1 MAANHHFPNRE
12 SKMIEKDQEV
22 EALRILF
29 VEDIPVDVE
38 LAERVLKRG
47 GLDLISMR
55 VDTKEAFLAAL
66 SDFVPDIVISDYSMP
81 AFDGMSALN
90 LAMELDPSLPFI
102 ILTGATNEDTAV
114 ECIKAGA
121 TDYVI
126 KEHMTRLPFAVKE
139 AIEQRKS
146 RLRAAMK
153 DQEFHDSEQRYR
165 SLFENSHA
173 VMLIIDPEKLLVVEA
188 NQAACDFYGWPK
200 EELVGKDVGEISLL
214 EGDELRK
221 DLDDGVNR
229 RKSKQGFRHRKAD
242 GTIVD
247 VETHS
252 GPIVLG
258 GRTHLFS
265 IVHDISD
272 RKKVESELSLKSIA
286 LEATANAI
294 VITDRDGNIQWL
306 NAAFQRLTGFTHAE
320 AIGKNPR
327 VLIKSGEHDA
337 AFYQSLWDT
346 IISGKVWQGEIRNRR
361 KGGELYTEEMTI
373 TPVRDDSLV
382 ISGFIAIKNDV
393 TERKFSRERL
403 EASLAEKSILLQEI
417 HHRVN
422 NNMQLI
428 KSLLNLSAQKIT
440 DPSLREIIG
449 GVSRRIESIALVHE
463 QFYNSPDVARI
474 DFLLFLHQLA
484 DRLRSDFSKH
494 TRKVSIIPDS
504 DTIRLSLEKALPA
517 GLVVGELLTNALKY
531 AYPDDVPTG
540 DILVTIQRAGGD
552 IQISVRDHGIGLP
565 AGFVAGKA
573 ESLGMILVHTLAEQ
587 LRGNVEYRSHEGTET
602 ILRFPMD

>member
-1 MAANHHFPNRE
+1 
-12 SKMIEKDQEV
+12 MIEKDQEV

>member
-1 MAANHHFPNRE
+1 
-12 SKMIEKDQEV
+12 MIEKHQVV

-47 GLDLISMR
+47 GLDFVSMR

-66 SDFVPDIVISDYSMP
+66 SDFAPDIVISDYSMP

-90 LAMELDPSLPFI
+90 LAKGRDPFLPFI

-121 TDYVI
+121 GDYVI

-139 AIEQRKS
+139 AMEQRKS

-153 DQEFHDSEQRYR
+153 DQELHDSEQRYR
-165 SLFENSHA
+165 SLFESSHA

-200 EELVGKDVGEISLL
+200 EELVGKDIGEISLL
-214 EGDELRK
+214 EGNELRQ
-221 DLDDGVNR
+221 DLKDGVNR
-229 RKSKQGFRHRKAD
+229 RNPKKVFRHRKAD
-242 GTIVD
+242 GTIAD

-306 NAAFQRLTGFTHAE
+306 NAAFQGLTGFTHAE

-327 VLIKSGEHDA
+327 DLIKSGEQDT
-337 AFYQSLWDT
+337 AFYRSLWDT
-346 IISGKVWQGEIRNRR
+346 ILSGQVWQGEMKNKR

-373 TPVRDDSLV
+373 TPVRDDSQV
-382 ISGFIAIKNDV
+382 ISGFIAIKHDV
-393 TERKFSRERL
+393 TERKVSRERL
-403 EASLAEKSILLQEI
+403 ESSLAEKSILLQEI

-440 DPSLREIIG
+440 DPSLREIID

-463 QFYNSPDVARI
+463 QFYNSPDMSRI
-474 DFLLFLHQLA
+474 DFVLFLHQLA
-484 DRLRSDFSKH
+484 DRFRSDFSK
-494 TRKVSIIPDS
+494 RNMKISIIS
-504 DTIRLSLEKALPA
+504 NSETIQLSLEKSLPA
-517 GLVVGELLTNALKY
+517 GLVVGELLTNALKH
-531 AYPDDVPTG
+531 AYPEDLSNG
-540 DILVTIQRAGGD
+540 DILITIRRVGGD

-565 AGFVAGKA
+565 AGFVADKA
-573 ESLGMILVHTLAEQ
+573 ESLGMILAHTLAEQ
-587 LRGNVEYRSHEGTET
+587 LRGAVTYGSDNGTVA
-602 ILRFPMD
+602 ILQFSIE